1 MGKSFL
7 NVINSKLDQ
16 ALDPG
21 NKDLF
26 VPLKG
31 NPDPHEMQMNVL
43 YPKTGSKVAYS
54 GKFKLKI
61 PFLNQYFV
69 IGISLFPLP
78 GGKYSI
84 SLWQRG
90 KSAVEQNIIT
100 QEQYDKW
107 EEKQQEKND

>member
-1 MGKSFL
+1 M
-7 NVINSKLDQ
+7 
-16 ALDPG
+16 
-21 NKDLF
+21 F

-31 NPDPHEMQMNVL
+31 NPEPHEMQMNVL

-90 KSAVEQNIIT
+90 KSAVEQNIIS

-107 EEKQQEKND
+107 VEKQQEKNE